1 MSDAPIMKHS
11 NPDASMQEICH
22 EIVFGGSDGILMLDA
37 GGRIEFLNPV
47 AAKLLGGESA
57 DLIGT
62 AFPHA
67 VNPDGT
73 TIVEPADGDG
83 HKFVELQFSS
93 VRMKG
98 SDRTIVKMIDISRIK
113 ALRSA
118 LSSMSRFNAEIIDH
132 AGEGIFVCNED
143 SEVLVWNQAM
153 TELVGYRQGDAL
165 GKKVGD
171 VLSIMSELDI
181 DRSFKNALW
190 GKAETLRDLRI
201 RNRRNGEVRWVSMVL
216 SPRFYGDGSVDGV
229 IGLVRDV
236 TTRKHSEDRLV
247 YRAYHDQLTGLP
259 NRLYFKDALKTA
271 IANANREEHGLSVL
285 LLDLDNFKEVNDRDG
300 HEAGD
305 IILRKSV
312 ERIRSNL
319 RRGDSIARYGGD
331 EFVILLPRITGT
343 EDVTTVCEK
352 IIRSLRQ
359 PVHAMGSEWRITA
372 SIGFTLYP
380 DDARSSTGLINGAD
394 EAMYK
399 AKNAGRNRFRRFGEI
414 AGEASGD

>member
-1 MSDAPIMKHS
+1 M
-11 NPDASMQEICH
+11 
-22 EIVFGGSDGILMLDA
+22 
-37 GGRIEFLNPV
+37 
-47 AAKLLGGESA
+47 
-57 DLIGT
+57 
-62 AFPHA
+62 
-67 VNPDGT
+67 
-73 TIVEPADGDG
+73 
-83 HKFVELQFSS
+83 
-93 VRMKG
+93 
-98 SDRTIVKMIDISRIK
+98 
-113 ALRSA
+113 
-118 LSSMSRFNAEIIDH
+118 
-132 AGEGIFVCNED
+132 
-143 SEVLVWNQAM
+143 
-153 TELVGYRQGDAL
+153 
-165 GKKVGD
+165 GD